1 MRKENKNMIIITSGK
16 GNIDIDA
23 YGGAIGYAYLLN

>member
-1 MRKENKNMIIITSGK
+1 MIIITSGK

-23 YGGAIGYAYLLN
+23 YGGAIGYAYLLQTMK